1 MSREPKRPTTQP
13 DARPGLIARALLL
26 ALEAYRLLLS
36 PWIGNAC
43 RFEPTCSRYA
53 RQAIEAHGAGVG
65 SYLATRR
72 ILRCHPWCASGVDPV
87 PTSEELSRRHGLL
100 TRLLHRADS

>member
-1 MSREPKRPTTQP
+1 MINTKATWV
-13 DARPGLIARALLL
+13 ARVLLL
-26 ALEAYRLLLS
+26 GLEAYRLLLS

-53 RQAIEAHGAGVG
+53 KEAIEVHGAAAGT
-65 SYLATRR
+65 YLGARR
-72 ILRCHPWCASGVDPV
+72 LLRCHPWCDAGADPV
-87 PTSEELSRRHGLL
+87 PSPQQFSKRRGIL